1 MKRRRQETFREK
13 ISITQQYLAE
23 YLGISQTLLSLYE
36 KGLRNLPS
44 AAALKLA
51 KLELAY
57 YQLQQAKSK
66 KTIAPLHPHLQKH
79 SDKTKKAMEYHAE
92 TCNYKKLLAQRQ
104 LDTMNKE
111 YAKATVLLDLLDR
124 LSAETAD
131 AVGRRPGGGGKTLKN
146 KETGIDHLWIGVQKN
161 EALKKMIRHG
171 DASQAKLQARILS
184 LQAEAD
190 VYERLH
196 TKMQ

>member
-36 KGLRNLPS
+36 KGLRNLPP

-51 KLELAY
+51 KLELSY
-57 YQLQQAKSK
+57 YQLQQAKTK
-66 KTIAPLHPHLQKH
+66 KTITPLHPHLQKH

-92 TCNYKKLLAQRQ
+92 TCNYKKQLAQRQ
-104 LDTMNKE
+104 LDTMTKE
-111 YAKATVLLDLLDR
+111 YAKATELMVLLDR
-124 LSAETAD
+124 LSN
-131 AVGRRPGGGGKTLKN
+131 AVGQRPTGGGKN
-146 KETGIDHLWIGVQKN
+146 KETSIDHLWIEVQKN

-171 DASQAKLQARILS
+171 DASRAKLQAKIQS
-184 LQAEAD
+184 LEAEAGI
-190 VYERLH
+190 YERLYS
-196 TKMQ
+196 KM